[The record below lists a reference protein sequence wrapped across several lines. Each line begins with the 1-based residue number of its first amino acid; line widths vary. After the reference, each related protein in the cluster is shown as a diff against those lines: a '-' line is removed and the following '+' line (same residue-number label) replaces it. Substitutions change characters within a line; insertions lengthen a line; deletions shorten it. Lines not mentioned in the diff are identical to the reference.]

1 MINHTEKTFSDDGS
15 EALRVNVTTIYVSPT
30 QPTQHVWRMKELEED
45 AWYREW
51 VDRNNIRHERAKA
64 ATA

>member
-1 MINHTEKTFSDDGS
+1 M
-15 EALRVNVTTIYVSPT
+15 YVSATP
-30 QPTQHVWRMKELEED
+30 QSAQHVWRMKELEED

-64 ATA
+64 AVA